1 MDMYIKDED
10 GMILRN
16 IIDSIFEVDPHQ
28 EGNFLLQVKRN
39 FQATYSSN
47 TVR

>member
-16 IIDSIFEVDPHQ
+16 IFDSIFEVDPPQ
-28 EGNFLLQVKRN
+28 EGNFLLQVKR
-39 FQATYSSN
+39 
-47 TVR
+47 